1 MAWHALIGALV
12 LEHAGLARAEP
23 PGATVPNVPERHFA
37 PTDPACTHYGKCLS
51 GTVPLR
57 AEEDAAKRVRVLCHV
72 LCAQKRRASCIA
84 QHRTWGQHC
93 DRIVFSSDFDDAAI
107 GAVDVKPRW
116 EGAAKKGASRD
127 KWARGWSLV
136 LAHYAEEYDWFVKA
150 DDDTLV
156 LVENLRR
163 YAAATASALD
173 PSQPRFL
180 GLRYMQDGIA
190 GRLFNAG
197 AGYVLNRAAL
207 KIIGC
212 MLRSNVSTQ
221 APTDERCGVSS
232 SVCNLFTRCTERPL
246 PAPRPAGPSVG

>member
-1 MAWHALIGALV
+1 MAWHALMGALV
-12 LEHAGLARAEP
+12 LEHAGLTRAEP
-23 PGATVPNVPERHFA
+23 PGATVPPNGPERHFA

-57 AEEDAAKRVRVLCHV
+57 TDEDAAKRVRVLCHV
-72 LCAQKRRASCIA
+72 LCAKKRRASCIA

-127 KWARGWSLV
+127 KWARGWLRV
-136 LAHYAEEYDWFVKA
+136 LAHHAEEYDWFVKA

-163 YAAATASALD
+163 YAAATASALQVL
-173 PSQPRFL
+173 PHLLRG
-180 GLRYMQDGIA
+180 GLLCRGKGVDAMTWEWHPVNSNETTA
-190 GRLFNAG
+190 KAM
-197 AGYVLNRAAL
+197 AL
-207 KIIGC
+207 KAQIAAQVKRGPVVEPHPA
-212 MLRSNVSTQ
+212 RSN
-221 APTDERCGVSS
+221 A
-232 SVCNLFTRCTERPL
+232 LAL
-246 PAPRPAGPSVG
+246 M